1 MKLWSSFVKE
11 LTIASRGFYFYVEI
25 FMAAILL
32 FVILFVV
39 PENFSGKDDEYIY
52 LDFPNAQ
59 AEEMYLDRLM
69 EDADVEVSDTPV
81 KLSKKESLPATL
93 YETEESR
100 IYVLDK
106 KEDMIT
112 AAETKHKL
120 GAAIEMDKDYN
131 IQMTYYTQGNETDKF
146 VNLLKIFHGEDDKA
160 LYDQVESQEV
170 KTISSDFAILTDR
183 ENLLPVFLA
192 FNGSLMGLFIMAA
205 YVFLDKKEGVIKAF
219 AITSAPVWKYLMSKM
234 LMLTVTSFVTS
245 LILIVPVMGTRINY
259 LLVFLLLIPT
269 GFFASALGLLLASYF
284 DDMVKSFGVMYL
296 LMIGMMLPA
305 FAYYIPSW
313 DPLWLKFVPSYY
325 MLYGFRE
332 IFIKGDT
339 PFVLLIALGY
349 FVVSAL
355 MFMWANMRYKRTLSV

>member
-1 MKLWSSFVKE
+1 MKLWSSFIKE

-32 FVILFVV
+32 FVLLFVV
-39 PENFSGKDDEYIY
+39 PENFSSKEDEYLY
-52 LDFPNAQ
+52 LDFPNEQ
-59 AEEMYLDRLM
+59 AEQMYLDELM
-69 EDADVEVSDTPV
+69 EDDTQVSDTPV
-81 KLSKKESLPATL
+81 TLSKKEELPATL
-93 YETEESR
+93 YETADSR
-100 IYVLDK
+100 IYILDK
-106 KEDMIT
+106 KEDMI
-112 AAETKHKL
+112 AVAEAKHKL
-120 GAAIEMDKDYN
+120 GAAIEMDEDYN
-131 IQMTYYTQGNETDKF
+131 IQMTYYTQGNETEKF

-160 LYDQVESQEV
+160 LYDKVEGQKVE
-170 KTISSDFAILTDR
+170 TISGGIAALTDR

-219 AITSAPVWKYLMSKM
+219 AVTSAPVWKYLMSKM
-234 LMLTVTSFVTS
+234 LMLTITSFVTS
-245 LILIVPVMGTRINY
+245 LILIVPVMGFRINY
-259 LLVFLLLIPT
+259 LLVLILLVPT

-313 DPLWLKFVPSYY
+313 DPMWLKFVPSYY
-325 MLYGFRE
+325 MIYGFRE

-349 FVVSAL
+349 FVVSAAL
-355 MFMWANMRYKRTLSV
+355 FAWANTRYKRTLSV